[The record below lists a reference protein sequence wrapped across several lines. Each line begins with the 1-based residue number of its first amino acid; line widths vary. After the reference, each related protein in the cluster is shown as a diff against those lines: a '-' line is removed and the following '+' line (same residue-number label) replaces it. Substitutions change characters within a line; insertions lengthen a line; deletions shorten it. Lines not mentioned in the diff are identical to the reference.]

1 MRGPRHPGGTR
12 ALMLAGALAVVLAG
26 VPIAVVAGPAALAAS
41 GVAASTTPWWAW
53 PLGLFAVCLVLGI
66 VAIPAGVGGGV
77 LFVPIVSGF
86 FPFHLD
92 FVRGAGLL
100 VALASALAAGP
111 SLLKSGL
118 ADLRLALPLA
128 LFASVSS
135 IGGAMIGLALPP
147 NVVQTALGVTILA
160 LVALMSLAKKSE
172 RPGVARPD
180 ALAAALRIHGV
191 FRDAASG
198 RDVAWQVH
206 RTALGLTLFA
216 IIGALAGMFGL
227 GAGWANVPALNLVM
241 GAPLKIAAGTS
252 SFILSLVDSAAAWV
266 YLNRGAVLAPV
277 AVPSVI
283 GMMVGARIGARLL
296 GVLPAA
302 TVRRLVLLL
311 LLLAGARALFKGLGL
326 WN

>member
-26 VPIAVVAGPAALAAS
+26 VPIAVAAGPAALAAS
-41 GVAASTTPWWAW
+41 GAAASTTPWWAW

-118 ADLRLALPLA
+118 ADLRLALPMA
-128 LFASVSS
+128 LLASVSS
-135 IGGAMIGLALPP
+135 IGGAMVGLALPP

-160 LVALMSLAKKSE
+160 LVVLMSLARKSE
-172 RPGVARPD
+172 RPEVPRPD
-180 ALAAALRIHGV
+180 ALSAALRIHGV
-191 FRDAASG
+191 FRDAASR
-198 RDVAWQVH
+198 RDVRWQVH
-206 RTALGLTLFA
+206 RTPLGLA
-216 IIGALAGMFGL
+216 IFSQSAPLAGSL
-227 GAGWANVPALNLVM
+227 ASVPD
-241 GAPLKIAAGTS
+241 GPTCRHSI
-252 SFILSLVDSAAAWV
+252 F
-266 YLNRGAVLAPV
+266 
-277 AVPSVI
+277 
-283 GMMVGARIGARLL
+283 
-296 GVLPAA
+296 
-302 TVRRLVLLL
+302 
-311 LLLAGARALFKGLGL
+311 
-326 WN
+326 